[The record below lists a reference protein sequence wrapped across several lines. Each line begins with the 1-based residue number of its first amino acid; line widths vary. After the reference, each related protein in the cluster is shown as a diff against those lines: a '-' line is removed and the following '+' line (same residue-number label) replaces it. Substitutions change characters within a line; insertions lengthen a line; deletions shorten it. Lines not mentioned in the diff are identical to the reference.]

1 MQPASQ
7 VYDEAIE
14 AEVIGILKNMTS
26 DWDTGFSGEI
36 QANTRLVADLCCES
50 IDMVQFVVALEE
62 TFKRRDLPIEKLL
75 MVDGRYVDDLSVRQV
90 VTFLST
96 YLG

>member
-14 AEVIGILKNMTS
+14 VEVIGILKNMTS

-36 QANTRLVADLCCES
+36 QADTRLVADLCCES
-50 IDMVQFVVALEE
+50 IDMVQFVVK
-62 TFKRRDLPIEKLL
+62 TIEMGLYSA
-75 MVDGRYVDDLSVRQV
+75 D
-90 VTFLST
+90 FIACHCE
-96 YLG
+96 